1 MKEEAMSTTAIII
14 VVVVVVVLLVGAAL
28 VALPYLKRRQ
38 LQAKFGPEYEHLVR
52 DKGDRRSAEQELEER
67 QRRHE
72 KFELRPLTDKSREG
86 YLRDWTWAQEQ
97 FVDSPR
103 GAVRRADEL
112 VGQIMR
118 ERGYPVEGTEQQI
131 ADLSVEHG
139 SVLNNYR
146 IAHDISSRG
155 EDDEPSTEDLRNAM
169 RHYRTLV
176 EDLLDHATTE
186 RSK

>member
-1 MKEEAMSTTAIII
+1 MSTTAIIVLVVVI
-14 VVVVVVVLLVGAAL
+14 VVL
-28 VALPYLKRRQ
+28 VAAAVAARPYLRRRQ
-38 LQAKFGPEYEHLVR
+38 LRNRFGPEYDHMVR
-52 DKGDRRSAEQELEER
+52 NKGDRREAEKELEDR
-67 QRRHE
+67 QRRHD
-72 KFELRPLTDKSREG
+72 KFELKPLTEESREG
-86 YLRDWTWAQEQ
+86 YLRDWAWAQEQ

-118 ERGYPVEGTEQQI
+118 DRGYPVEGTEQQI

-139 SVLNNYR
+139 SVMNHYR
-146 IAHDISSRG
+146 TAHAISSRT
-155 EDDEPSTEDLRNAM
+155 DDDPASTEDLRNAM

>member
-1 MKEEAMSTTAIII
+1 MSTTAIVI
-14 VVVVVVVLLVGAAL
+14 VVVVVVVLLVAAL
-28 VALPYLKRRQ
+28 VARPYLKRRQ
-38 LQAKFGPEYEHLVR
+38 LRAKFGPEYDHLVR
-52 DKGDRRSAEQELEER
+52 DKGDRRTAEQELEQR

-72 KFELRPLTDKSREG
+72 RFELRPLSEESREG

-97 FVDSPR
+97 FVDTPR
-103 GAVRRADEL
+103 GAVHRADEL

-131 ADLSVEHG
+131 ADLSVEH
-139 SVLNNYR
+139 SAVLNNYR

-155 EDDEPSTEDLRNAM
+155 DDDAPSTEDLRNAM
-169 RHYRTLV
+169 RHYRTLA
-176 EDLLDHATTE
+176 EDLLDHATTG

>member
-1 MKEEAMSTTAIII
+1 MSTTAIVI
-14 VVVVVVVLLVGAAL
+14 VVVVVVVLLAAAL
-28 VALPYLKRRQ
+28 ALRPVLRRRR
-38 LQAKFGPEYEHLVR
+38 LQAKFGPEYDHLVR
-52 DKGDRRSAEQELEER
+52 DKGDRRTAEEELEQR
-67 QRRHE
+67 QRRHQ
-72 KFELRPLTDKSREG
+72 KFELRPLTEESREG
-86 YLRDWTWAQEQ
+86 YLRDWAWAQEQ

-118 ERGYPVEGTEQQI
+118 DRGYPVEGTEQQM
-131 ADLSVEHG
+131 AALSVEHAG
-139 SVLNNYR
+139 VLDHYR
-146 IAHDISSRG
+146 TAHAISSRG
-155 EDDEPSTEDLRNAM
+155 DEDAPSTEDMRNAM

>member
-1 MKEEAMSTTAIII
+1 MKEEAMSTTAIVI
-14 VVVVVVVLLVGAAL
+14 VVVVVVVLLVGAL

-38 LQAKFGPEYEHLVR
+38 LQAKFGPEYDHLVR
-52 DKGDRRSAEQELEER
+52 DKGDRRAAEQELEER
-67 QRRHE
+67 QRRHQ
-72 KFELRPLTDKSREG
+72 KFELRPLSEESREG

-139 SVLNNYR
+139 SVLDSYR
-146 IAHDISSRG
+146 IAHGISSRG
-155 EDDEPSTEDLRNAM
+155 DEDAPSTEDLRNAM
-169 RHYRTLV
+169 RHYRTIV

>member
-1 MKEEAMSTTAIII
+1 MSTTAIIVLVVVI
-14 VVVVVVVLLVGAAL
+14 VVL
-28 VALPYLKRRQ
+28 VAAAIAARPYLRSRQ
-38 LQAKFGPEYEHLVR
+38 LRSRFGPEYDHLVR
-52 DKGDRRSAEQELEER
+52 NKGDRRTAEQELEER
-67 QRRHE
+67 QRRHD
-72 KFELRPLTDKSREG
+72 KFELRPLSEESREG

-97 FVDSPR
+97 FVDTPS
-103 GAVRRADEL
+103 GAVQRADQL

-139 SVLNNYR
+139 AVLDNYR
-146 IAHDISSRG
+146 IAHDISSRT
-155 EDDEPSTEDLRNAM
+155 DDDPASTEDLRNAM

>member
-1 MKEEAMSTTAIII
+1 MSTTAIVI
-14 VVVVVVVLLVGAAL
+14 VVVVVVVLLAAGL
-28 VALPYLKRRQ
+28 AARPYLKRRQ
-38 LQAKFGPEYEHLVR
+38 LQAKFGPEYDHLVR
-52 DKGDRRSAEQELEER
+52 DKGDRRTAEQELEER

-72 KFELRPLTDKSREG
+72 KFELRPLTEESREG
-86 YLRDWTWAQEQ
+86 YLRDWAWAQEQ

-118 ERGYPVEGTEQQI
+118 DRGYPVEGTEQQI
-131 ADLSVEHG
+131 ADLSVEH
-139 SVLNNYR
+139 SKVLGNYR

-155 EDDEPSTEDLRNAM
+155 DDDPPSTEDLRNAM

>member
-1 MKEEAMSTTAIII
+1 MSTTAIIVLVVVI
-14 VVVVVVVLLVGAAL
+14 VVLVAAAL
-28 VALPYLKRRQ
+28 AARPFLRRRQ
-38 LQAKFGPEYEHLVR
+38 LQSRFGPEYDHLVR
-52 DKGDRRSAEQELEER
+52 DKGDRRTAEQELEDRE
-67 QRRHE
+67 RRH
-72 KFELRPLTDKSREG
+72 KDFELRPLTDQSREG
-86 YLRDWTWAQEQ
+86 YLRDWAWAQEQ

-112 VGQIMR
+112 IGAIMR
-118 ERGYPVEGTEQQI
+118 ERGYPVEGAEQQI

-139 SVLNNYR
+139 KVLDNYR

-155 EDDEPSTEDLRNAM
+155 DDDAPSTEDLRNAM
-169 RHYRTLV
+169 RHYRTIV